1 MINSSQLDILEE
13 CKLLLSPKN
22 LSYCCSGSRD
32 KNISVY
38 IISFFTV
45 SHKTSKRIKSKVV
58 ELTEDDCRKYDLGF
72 IRTNF
77 WSRLKIDEKVQS
89 KLSEYMIQNIESN
102 SDLVSNTSSI
112 SHNAS
117 IGANILVTIQNDQT
131 MKIDEKVQSKLPEY
145 MIQNIESNSDLVS
158 NTSSTSHNAT
168 IGANILVTIQNDQ
181 TMITNDTIESTNDED
196 PDNDEHDDEEGGS
209 IKPDELYLVGDI
221 DAGIVV
227 RPTLNESALS
237 GAKGSFNN
245 LIYNFWLQTKATNEE
260 YNIRLVTIYL
270 NYLLSD
276 SVIDSFGC
284 ESAKDVIYRLNTVV
298 HKSLVEEIMQCY
310 TENLGEELKCK
321 FMFMKYYKQLSRFKG
336 FKPDYVARK
345 LAEDFNNSLVNSTL
359 SYFNDLNN
367 MTKFEKDVYTDYNQS
382 KKRLST
388 QMDYHIKVR
397 SHLSI
402 KFLYGLQCNDV
413 STQSMKSA
421 SDQFYFDNYTPRNQ
435 KFLTEMNNQIKKN
448 KDKEVKL
455 ALLFCTWN
463 SEEIESL
470 IGPLTKINYDSDNEK
485 NAKFQHTA
493 NPISR
498 KVTRL
503 IKNIIPPVDYYKIFL
518 LPSRD
523 QEDGR
528 KKLKTTTIQKQ
539 RSLEVTIHSIKLMQF
554 IIARSLMKLL
564 IL

>member
-1 MINSSQLDILEE
+1 LINSSQLDILEE

-89 KLSEYMIQNIESN
+89 KLS
-102 SDLVSNTSSI
+102 
-112 SHNAS
+112 
-117 IGANILVTIQNDQT
+117 
-131 MKIDEKVQSKLPEY
+131 EY